1 MDLENWMLGLVKGVI
16 IFLQMEIRKLANIRV
31 PTMWCQHVPTGPGRR
46 PARTL
51 RVARGRARTAFFRA
65 VRAVLD
71 WRMFQKSP
79 ALIGF
84 GTKSIKTI

>member
-16 IFLQMEIRKLANIRV
+16 MCHIFLQMEIRKLANYHVV
-31 PTMWCQHVPTGPGRR
+31 PTTIALGLGDGPQRLHASREDELG
-46 PARTL
+46 L
-51 RVARGRARTAFFRA
+51 RS
-65 VRAVLD
+65 RAVLD

-79 ALIGF
+79 GF